1 MGVITKAYTATPG
14 AIIYASNTN
23 RTLDDLYTLQAGN
36 INSAN
41 IATSGVGTPNIENSS
56 VIVDKVENTI
66 LFWHEAMGG

>member
-1 MGVITKAYTATPG
+1 MAVITKAYTATPG

-41 IATSGVGTPNIENSS
+41 IATSGVGNPNIENSAVTPDKCENS
-56 VIVDKVENTI
+56 VFFYAEV
-66 LFWHEAMGG
+66 F